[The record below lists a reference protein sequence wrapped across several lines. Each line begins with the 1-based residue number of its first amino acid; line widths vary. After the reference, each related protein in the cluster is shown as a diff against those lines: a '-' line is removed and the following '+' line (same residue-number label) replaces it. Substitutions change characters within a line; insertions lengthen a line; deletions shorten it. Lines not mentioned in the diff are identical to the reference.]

1 MISETN
7 YLKSKPLVKTT
18 LNKAPETSY
27 LVYDIMCATGISET
41 GGSEIMKL

>member
-1 MISETN
+1 MTSETN
-7 YLKSKPLVKTT
+7 YLKSKPLMKT

-41 GGSEIMKL
+41 GGGEIMKL

>member
-1 MISETN
+1 MISDKN
-7 YLKSKPLVKTT
+7 YLKSKPLVKT
-18 LNKAPETSY
+18 LNKAPETSH